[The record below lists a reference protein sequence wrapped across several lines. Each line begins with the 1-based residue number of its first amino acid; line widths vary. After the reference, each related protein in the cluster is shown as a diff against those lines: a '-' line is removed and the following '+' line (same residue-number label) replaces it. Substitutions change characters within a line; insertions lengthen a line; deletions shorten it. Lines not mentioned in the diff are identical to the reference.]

1 MQSRSLPL
9 TYIDVNSNLF
19 KVTTGIKL
27 SSGNNTYRKSVQ
39 SVYIL
44 EEYRE
49 GVWRHVLCCDIHDK
63 EESRRELVKH
73 ICHAY
78 KAKLT
83 DSSDTLRKGQQIDSI
98 NAEIND
104 IEEEIGITEKS
115 KKSKPF
121 IALKKVS
128 EDNFTLDESLKNK
141 IVDIYT

>member
-104 IEEEIGITEKS
+104 IEEEIERIIREAEAPSSTEEIRRKGAKPKEKKEEGI
-115 KKSKPF
+115 
-121 IALKKVS
+121 
-128 EDNFTLDESLKNK
+128 
-141 IVDIYT
+141 